1 MVVPHGSYLMNCASP
16 DDELLRKSRGLL
28 LDELERCEM
37 LGLVMFNFHP
47 GELRTTT
54 G

>member
-16 DDELLRKSRGLL
+16 DDELLGKSRGLL
-28 LDELERCEM
+28 LDELQRCEM

-47 GELRTTT
+47 GESRTTT